1 MSSLDPNAERKLICR
16 IYHRY
21 YYKMHSEVA
30 NANVYYANREQWLAA
45 QGCHLGKKVKW
56 DSDEQ
61 RVEFMLRWL

>member
-21 YYKMHSEVA
+21 YFGMNSTVP
-30 NANVYYANREQWLAA
+30 NASVYYANREQWLKA
-45 QGCHLGKKVKW
+45 QGCHIDRTVKW

-61 RVEFMLRWL
+61 RVEFMLKWL